1 MHPLCTW
8 GYKSLLVLV
17 KSLQNDEEDLHACI
31 FKYTER
37 EREGERTAII
47 LVELFRRKMI
57 EIRILKNLRRE
68 ITVSQN
74 VVIFQLSFLQ
84 MRQGVFLKNRFYVVF
99 EE

>member
-1 MHPLCTW
+1 M
-8 GYKSLLVLV
+8 LV